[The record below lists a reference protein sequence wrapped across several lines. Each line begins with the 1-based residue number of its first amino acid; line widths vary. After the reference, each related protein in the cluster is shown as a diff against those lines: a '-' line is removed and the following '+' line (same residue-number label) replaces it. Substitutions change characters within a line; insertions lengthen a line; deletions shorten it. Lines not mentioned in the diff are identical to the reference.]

1 MPGESFQ
8 EKTEKATPKKR
19 QQAREEGRVAKS
31 MELPSVFVL
40 LTGVVLL
47 FFFGHTFRIQFLE
60 LMRSSFTI
68 HTIPSIDIHY
78 CITLLHS
85 VVRRY
90 FSLMLPIM
98 GAVVS
103 AAVVL
108 NLFQVGFHISFK
120 PIQPKADRFSIIQGA
135 KRLLSVRSLAEMIK
149 SVLKLL
155 IIGFVAY
162 AVIETE
168 SHRFPH
174 LYHLDVSG
182 ILVFILK
189 AIFKIFIGVLLAMV
203 IIAVFD
209 YAFQRWQFE
218 KSLRMTKQDVK
229 EEQKQTEGD
238 PQVKARI
245 RSIQQQAAR
254 RRMLHQVPE
263 ADVVVTNPTHLALAI
278 RYDPA
283 SMGAPQVVAKG
294 AGLVAERIRE
304 VASVHGIPVIE
315 NRKLAQNLYRLVK
328 IGEEVPMELYKAVAE
343 LLAYVYNLKGKTV

>member
-1 MPGESFQ
+1 VPEESLQ

-19 QQAREEGRVAKS
+19 QKAREEGRVARS
-31 MELPSVFVL
+31 IELPSVFVL
-40 LTGVVLL
+40 LAGVILL
-47 FFFGHTFRIQFLE
+47 FFMGHTFRIQFLE
-60 LMRSSFTI
+60 LMRTSFSI
-68 HTIPSIDIHY
+68 ESIPRIDIHY
-78 CITLLHS
+78 CIVLLHNVAS
-85 VVRRY
+85 RY

-98 GAVVS
+98 GIVVS
-103 AAVVL
+103 AAVVF

-120 PIQPKADRFSIIQGA
+120 PIQPKVDRFNIIQGV
-135 KRLLSVRSLAEMIK
+135 KRLVSVKSLAELIK

-155 IIGFVAY
+155 VIGFVAY

-189 AIFKIFIGVLLAMV
+189 AVFKIFIGILLVMV
-203 IIAVFD
+203 IIAVVD
-209 YAFQRWQFE
+209 YAFQRWQFD
-218 KSLRMTKQDVK
+218 KSLRMTKQEVK
-229 EEQKQTEGD
+229 EEHKQTEGD

-263 ADVVVTNPTHLALAI
+263 ADVVVTNPAHLALAI
-278 RYDPA
+278 GYDPA
-283 SMGAPQVVAKG
+283 TMGAPQLVAKG

-304 VASVHGIPVIE
+304 VASVHGIPVVE

-328 IGEEVPMELYKAVAE
+328 IGEEIPAQLYKAVAE
-343 LLAYVYNLKGKTV
+343 LLAYVYNLRGKTV